1 MLPGDQEQ
9 DQAVTTTSFVII
21 ITQPDCQ
28 GGSVN
33 ILQHNGPGHLLNSSP
48 LTDDTTPESLVS
60 HCHSVTDLV
69 H

>member
-21 ITQPDCQ
+21 IPQPDCQ

-33 ILQHNGPGHLLNSSP
+33 ILQHNGAGPGPTLIPHL
-48 LTDDTTPESLVS
+48 DYTTPYS
-60 HCHSVTDLV
+60 H
-69 H
+69 